1 MAKSRPAIA
10 AVFSASSVSVTPRFE
25 DPAAWL
31 EAVLPRALERRPLL
45 DWCHRVMVSLGGLP
59 PKVRT
64 PALVSLFQALP
75 DDHYFVGSATDVEQ
89 EVVLDVP
96 AWTEKSRPD
105 PDLRMPMYNYLGPAT
120 SVSLGELYPLRALWL
135 SAQVHADLMKACVA
149 VYGDPLPILMEFYVP
164 PRPLPTVRAT
174 LDQVRANRLS

>member
-10 AVFSASSVSVTPRFE
+10 AVFSACSVSVSPRFE
-25 DPAAWL
+25 SPSDWI
-31 EAVLPRALERRPLL
+31 EAVLPQALARRPLL
-45 DWCHRVMVSLGGLP
+45 DWCNRVMVSLGGLP
-59 PKVRT
+59 TKART
-64 PALVSLFQALP
+64 SALVSLFQALP
-75 DDHYFVGSATDVEQ
+75 DDHCFVGSATDMEQ

-96 AWTEKSRPD
+96 AWTETSRPD

-120 SVSLGELYPLRALWL
+120 SVSLGELYPLRVLRL
-135 SAQVHADLMKACVA
+135 SEQVHINLMKACVA
-149 VYGDPLPILMEFYVP
+149 VYGDPLPILMEFAVP